1 MRRTGLTVDV
11 FGFVQLTPRSRSTT
25 AILRRRGQFRPDRA
39 RRRHARMLS
48 AGARVGRLSGR
59 LGVGKS
65 PRGRGADSR
74 RGRREP
80 SKRLLLHIG
89 TIKTGTSSI
98 QETLN
103 AAAESGSLNG
113 VAYPVPLEMTHNH
126 LAHVYASPDRLP
138 RIPRHRRRAD
148 PESFERIAQTF
159 KHDLFEAIRDNE
171 NLILSAEYLSLFSRD
186 DAAALA
192 RDLALAGVGEVRVLA
207 YVRDPASLYLSAVQ
221 QTLKAGHL
229 FVRPAAFRYRFLEA
243 LAVWRAIYPDVRVRP
258 FVRGRLV
265 DGDVVRDF
273 LAEASSFFG
282 DTVAPDDV
290 ELRVSNPSLS
300 AEAMVV
306 LQRYRRRYYPDEP
319 NVFKPDSTWLFRHLE
334 QSSADPPQ
342 TRPRAPSRDRLHHP
356 AGSRRRPRRPRR
368 DLWGRPPPG
377 WLRPAD
383 RGRPRT
389 R

>member
-1 MRRTGLTVDV
+1 
-11 FGFVQLTPRSRSTT
+11 
-25 AILRRRGQFRPDRA
+25 
-39 RRRHARMLS
+39 
-48 AGARVGRLSGR
+48 
-59 LGVGKS
+59 
-65 PRGRGADSR
+65 
-74 RGRREP
+74 
-80 SKRLLLHIG
+80 
-89 TIKTGTSSI
+89 
-98 QETLN
+98 
-103 AAAESGSLNG
+103 
-113 VAYPVPLEMTHNH
+113 MTHNH

-342 TRPRAPSRDRLHHP
+342 TRPELRPEIASTILRAHADDLVVLAETYGVDLRPDGFDRRIEAARAPADVKDVAEILESYDEAIVEELMWL
-356 AGSRRRPRRPRR
+356 ACGRRSVRAASP
-368 DLWGRPPPG
+368 
-377 WLRPAD
+377 
-383 RGRPRT
+383 
-389 R
+389 